1 MNMKKVAFEP
11 EAFDQLSQWA
21 TEDKKIFKKIL
32 ELIKDI
38 QREPFSGIGK
48 PEPLKYKLQGYWSRR
63 ITDEHRL
70 VYKMQED
77 LLIILSCKYHY
88 DK

>member
-1 MNMKKVAFEP
+1 VGK
-11 EAFDQLSQWA
+11 
-21 TEDKKIFKKIL
+21 EDKKVFKKIL

-48 PEPLKYKLQGYWSRR
+48 PERLKYELQGYWSRR
-63 ITDEHRL
+63 ITNEHRL
-70 VYKMQED
+70 VYKIEED

-88 DK
+88 D

>member
-1 MNMKKVAFEP
+1 MNMTKVAFEP
-11 EAFDQLSQWA
+11 EAFEQLGEWGK
-21 TEDKKIFKKIL
+21 EDKKVFKKIL

-48 PEPLKYKLQGYWSRR
+48 PEPLKYEFQGYWSRR
-63 ITDEHRL
+63 ITNEHRL
-70 VYKMQED
+70 VYKIEED

-88 DK
+88 DL